1 MIWAQTAY
9 AINQK
14 QTSQT
19 TVSCNQGNHSLVK
32 TTKPCFAVLE
42 RTRSEVW
49 SRVWLLKLIMY
60 LLLTL
65 LDVTWDVEVGAGG
78 SPNGSGGASGCVHK
92 L

>member
-1 MIWAQTAY
+1 MQLTK
-9 AINQK
+9 NK
-14 QTSQT
+14 LLKT

-49 SRVWLLKLIMY
+49 SRIWLLKLIMY

-78 SPNGSGGASGCVHK
+78 SPSGSGGASGCVHE